1 MIIIV
6 MEYSYAVVLRNNSGC
21 ERGTEVL
28 RSMLVLWCF
37 AGEAQ
42 YLFKKRF

>member
-6 MEYSYAVVLRNNSGC
+6 MEYSYAVVLRNSGC

-37 AGEAQ
+37 SGEAQ